1 MKLENAVLK
10 KSQCTING
18 WPKELE
24 KKVEKNIKMQ
34 MRAKNVN
41 RASSRS
47 KYKLAG

>member
-18 WPKELE
+18 WPKESE
-24 KKVEKNIKMQ
+24 KKLKKIKMQ

-47 KYKLAG
+47 KYKLAN